1 MVLNILGL
9 RVGLTS
15 FQEVLEDPW
24 VQNVCK
30 VYTVVFVGEAL
41 IVLGDISKVVEIAG
55 REFVKDLFELA
66 LRRVAVLLHKV
77 VSDAKGEARDTHV
90 PVHIP
95 YVEWKVTP
103 RIERERLEY
112 LCVSLL
118 FINILD
124 VNEVTKRISNV
135 LNLLPKFI
143 QLVCLLY
150 HCFVPD

>member
-1 MVLNILGL
+1 M
-9 RVGLTS
+9 
-15 FQEVLEDPW
+15 EDPW

-30 VYTVVFVGEAL
+30 VNSVVFVREAL
-41 IVLGDISKVVEIAG
+41 IVLSDISKVVKVAG

-95 YVEWKVTP
+95 DVEGKVTP
-103 RIERERLEY
+103 RIEGERLKY
-112 LCVSLL
+112 LCVALL
-118 FINILD
+118 LINILD

-143 QLVCLLY
+143 
-150 HCFVPD
+150 

>member
-1 MVLNILGL
+1 M
-9 RVGLTS
+9 
-15 FQEVLEDPW
+15 EDPW

-30 VYTVVFVGEAL
+30 VNSVVFVREAL
-41 IVLGDISKVVEIAG
+41 IVLSDISKVVKVAG

-95 YVEWKVTP
+95 DVEWEVTP
-103 RIERERLEY
+103 RIEGERLKY

-118 FINILD
+118 LINILD
-124 VNEVTKRISNV
+124 VYEVTKRVSDV

-143 QLVCLLY
+143 QLGCLLY
-150 HCFVPD
+150 HRFVPD

>member
-1 MVLNILGL
+1 M
-9 RVGLTS
+9 
-15 FQEVLEDPW
+15 EDSW

-41 IVLGDISKVVEIAG
+41 IVLSDISKVVKVAG

-103 RIERERLEY
+103 RIERERLKY
-112 LCVSLL
+112 LCVALL
-118 FINILD
+118 LINILD

-143 QLVCLLY
+143 QLGCLLY